1 MSSSAIKEITENG
14 FTFQIVRTQEGSETW
29 NASGNVTGYELKY
42 YVIGRCPKRTA
53 MKAVWGDAD
62 ERYEGTRKKSIK
74 FDGADDDG
82 NYEFTVSYE
91 ASSGGSSDTPDQGD
105 EATLSFDCGGG
116 SKKVIT
122 AIGEQR
128 AYGKKSVDPG
138 SYIGWNGKTGPESE
152 IAGVEIP
159 TAQLRETYTKTM
171 SMRSLST
178 KFKRNVA
185 SLVGKVNSSAFKG
198 WEKGEVMFLGC
209 SFSGADDADN
219 VSVTFNFSIQ
229 PNEEV
234 ALSSITGDSSDSGTV
249 AKKGFEYVWSI
260 AETKKD
266 DTSSKPKISTKG
278 VWVAQVAEYADF
290 SKLGL

>member
-1 MSSSAIKEITENG
+1 MNITVEQMWEGIDLQLEKGSGANRSSSATVYYLVSGTVDDIEAISAAYSMAAENVSG
-14 FTFQIVRTQEGSETW
+14 IPKSGVSISERLSEDLW
-29 NASGNVTGYELKY
+29 KIEVEY
-42 YVIGRCPKRTA
+42 
-53 MKAVWGDAD
+53 
-62 ERYEGTRKKSIK
+62 
-74 FDGADDDG
+74 
-82 NYEFTVSYE
+82 SY
-91 ASSGGSSDTPDQGD
+91 SNSGSSSKEDDKED

-266 DTSSKPKISTKG
+266 DTSNKPKISTKG